1 MLVVKIEIWPHGN
14 KDQKYTIDEMKIIN
28 TGDHPLRPFYGNYKI
43 ELGDKNTKVEYHDR
57 RETVWNLVY
66 KSIGALFKN
75 IK

>member
-1 MLVVKIEIWPHGN
+1 MLIIKIEIWPHGN
-14 KDQKYTIDEMKIIN
+14 ESQKYTIDEMKIIN
-28 TGDHPLRPFYGNYKI
+28 TGDQPLRPLYGNYRI

-57 RETVWNLVY
+57 RENVWNLVY